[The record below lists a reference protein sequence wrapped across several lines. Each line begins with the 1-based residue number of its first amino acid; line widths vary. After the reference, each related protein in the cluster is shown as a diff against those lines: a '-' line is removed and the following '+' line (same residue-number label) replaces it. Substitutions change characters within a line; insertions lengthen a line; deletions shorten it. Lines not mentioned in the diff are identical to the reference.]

1 MTKEHRLQTT
11 SVSLHMIA
19 MAIMLIDHF
28 KKVFPDV
35 ALLPSIGRIAFPIFA
50 FLIVEGYFHT
60 RDLGK
65 YAQRLLLFAVLAEIP
80 ADLMSRGHFLYEG
93 HQNVLWTF
101 LIGLGLIYINE
112 TAKEIGKPVLRVIAA
127 VGTVVVGYY
136 VGMITKVDYSQAGV
150 LTVLTFYFFRG
161 RKWWCYAGQLVSL
174 GYLHCVEL
182 AGYMLTFPL
191 FGQTVSFPRQGLA
204 LLALIPIWLYR
215 GEQGRKSKWFQ
226 YFCYAF
232 YPVHM
237 LIVAVLAGNASPKLL
252 LVLLVPLVCV
262 LLWRVLREKWK
273 TALKKWSE
281 KNLTNLLVDTAI
293 LLLIAAPV
301 VSLFKPNVVA
311 VQYLK
316 DYAAYQQFIET
327 DNEEQSWLMT
337 MNYTL
342 VDEWVNL
349 YKESTPAEKQSKMVA
364 YSSQFPCYMVVLA
377 HGEMQMVGIVI
388 TEREVTFNKPMQE
401 VKYIGYMPRN
411 PYFDRAGEL
420 FAAMGNG

>member
-1 MTKEHRLQTT
+1 MTKGHKFQTT

-19 MAIMLIDHF
+19 MAIMLIDHC

-80 ADLMSRGHFLYEG
+80 ADLMSRGQFLYEG

-161 RKWWCYAGQLVSL
+161 RRWWCYLGQLVSL
-174 GYLHCVEL
+174 VYLHCVEL
-182 AGYMLTFPL
+182 AGYMLTFTL

-204 LLALIPIWLYR
+204 LLALVPIWLYR

-237 LIVAVLAGNASPKLL
+237 LVVAVLAGNASPKLL
-252 LVLLVPLVCV
+252 LVLLVPVVCV
-262 LLWRVLREKWK
+262 LLWRVLGEKAK

-293 LLLIAAPV
+293 ILLIAAPV

-311 VQYLK
+311 VQYLE
-316 DYAAYQQFIET
+316 DHAAYQQFVET
-327 DNEEQSWLMT
+327 DAKEQNWLMT

-342 VDEWVNL
+342 VDEWVDL

-377 HGEMQMVGIVI
+377 HGDFQMVGIVI

-401 VKYIGYMPRN
+401 VKYVGYMPKN
-411 PYFDRAGEL
+411 PYFDRAAEL
-420 FAAMGNG
+420 FAAMENG